1 MDKNPRQEQFS
12 FKYWTH
18 LQIKTLAEQWR
29 RVGSKLRSYQT
40 CPTSP
45 SALAPFRSLFCLRNL
60 SAFSQN
66 ATRSSWQV
74 CVFPIWCGFSPEILS
89 AWPIYDPLTSAWTG
103 IPLLTY
109 DQQGFFFSL
118 APESLSVLPGWCQGS
133 QCSSTNPL
141 FVDTIVPCISAK
153 NFSFYML
160 AST

>member
-1 MDKNPRQEQFS
+1 MAGGRSHLQGLFLILRMDKNPRQEQFS

-29 RVGSKLRSYQT
+29 TVGSKLRSYQT

-74 CVFPIWCGFSPEILS
+74 CVFPNWCGFSPEILS

-109 DQQGFFFSL
+109 DQQGFFSHL
-118 APESLSVLPGWCQGS
+118 PPSHSQSCLGDAKGLSVHPPILY
-133 QCSSTNPL
+133 L
-141 FVDTIVPCISAK
+141 
-153 NFSFYML
+153 
-160 AST
+160 